1 MCAHAGVLVERGSQ
15 KYGSSYGIVLP
26 KTGGTGYDVNYE
38 NSGGAARAVVCQVT
52 IAVQGSRK
60 YIELMKYTRG
70 VTTRY

>member
-1 MCAHAGVLVERGSQ
+1 M
-15 KYGSSYGIVLP
+15 LP